1 MKIFLYRTGWNSV
14 LWEEMQVSASVF
26 RDSGETLDASPVT
39 FIAIRLDG
47 AFPAAK
53 GAK

>member
-1 MKIFLYRTGWNSV
+1 MKVFLYRAGWNSF
-14 LWEEMQVSASVF
+14 LGEEVQVSPTRF
-26 RDSGETLDASPVT
+26 PRLGETLDASPVT

-53 GAK
+53 GAQ